1 MRNKII
7 FSVLFFFALLTD
19 QASKFVIDAKFTLN
33 DSRKIIGNLLYLTYR
48 RNPGA
53 AFGISLGNQQVMLI
67 ITLLV
72 IFLLLYLYFSGKI
85 CTETMLGKI
94 AMVLIF
100 SGAAGNLI
108 DRIRLGEVIDFI
120 NMGIGRHRWPVYN
133 LADVYITF
141 GMFILIYT
149 FTLKP
154 KTPGISD

>member
-7 FSVLFFFALLTD
+7 FSVLFLFALLTD
-19 QASKFVIDAKFTLN
+19 QVSKFAINAKFTLN
-33 DSRKIIGNLLYLTYR
+33 DSRKIIGNFLCLTYR

-53 AFGISLGNQQVMLI
+53 AFGISIGDQQVMFI

-72 IFLLLYLYFSGKI
+72 IFLLLYLYLSGKI
-85 CTETMLGKI
+85 CTETILGKI

-120 NMGIGRHRWPVYN
+120 NMGIGRYRWPVYN
-133 LADVYITF
+133 LADVYITC

-154 KTPGISD
+154 KNPIISD